1 MIEVEESSFSF
12 ASVVGNVM
20 QDEDGVA
27 ESAQV
32 EGHVDFGEERKIDF
46 VGRLDD
52 QNGNG
57 LLYENVQLTFS
68 DGTTTLVTFL
78 LEQLTQVAVA
88 AKRLH

>member
-1 MIEVEESSFSF
+1 VIEVEESSFSF

-20 QDEDGVA
+20 QDEDGVPKN
-27 ESAQV
+27 AQV

-46 VGRLDD
+46 VGRLDG
-52 QNGNG
+52 QNGNS

-68 DGTTTLVTFL
+68 DGTTPLVTFL
-78 LEQLTQVAVA
+78 LEQLTQVAVT